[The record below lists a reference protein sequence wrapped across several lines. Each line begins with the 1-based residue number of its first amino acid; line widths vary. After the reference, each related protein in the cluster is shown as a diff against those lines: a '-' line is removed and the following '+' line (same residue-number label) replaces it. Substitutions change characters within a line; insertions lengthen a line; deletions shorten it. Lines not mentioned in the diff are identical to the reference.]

1 MSNAIKKNKKSREEK
16 IFTRV
21 TKTRDFPIVGIG
33 ASAGGLEALESFFG
47 AMPNDPGMAFVVI
60 QHLDPN
66 YVGMMP
72 EILQRRTKM
81 KVLEATDGLA
91 IETNH
96 VYVIPP
102 KKTMSILNAVLFLF
116 EPIESHGLRLPI
128 DYFFNS
134 LANDRLEN
142 SIGIILSGMGSD
154 GSLGSKA
161 IKAKNGILLV
171 QEPADAKYDSMPQ
184 SVLNQCV
191 ADIIAPAIE
200 LPAKLIAF
208 LNPSAL
214 APVLSTQNID
224 NLSSIDKIIILLRTH
239 NKHDFSMYKKNTLFR
254 RIERRMSVH
263 LIEGIDNYVRFLTEN
278 PTELDILF
286 KELLIGVTSFF
297 RDPLVWE
304 MFINT
309 ILPDLFKIRPNGH
322 VFRAWIPACST
333 GEEAYS
339 LAIAFKEALEKEK
352 DRKNFSLQVFG
363 TDIDNDAIA
372 NARKA
377 VFNSNIASDISPERL
392 SNFFTKTSGG
402 FQVKSNIREMVV
414 FAPQNVIRDPPFT
427 RLDIVACR
435 NMLIYMEPVL
445 QKKIMALFHYS
456 LNVDGIMLLGSAESN
471 NTNDLYFSVI
481 DSKLKF
487 YKRSETSAIAEL
499 VDFPSAYTYKKAELV
514 AELKT
519 ENSTPNIQLLANEYI
534 QQNYSPASLLINA
547 DGDILFISGK
557 TGKYLEPAAGKANLN
572 IFAMAREG
580 LGTPLIGA
588 IRRAKQNY
596 EPQILHGVKVGP
608 PDTSKYV
615 DITVQHIEKP
625 EAMRGKLMVVFSES
639 HFSVKSERKPIT
651 SKNATANLR
660 EEELEHELLMANE
673 DLQCAREE
681 MQATQEELKSTNE
694 ELQSSNEEMQSTNEE
709 LTTSKEEMQS
719 LNEELQTMNT
729 EMQNK
734 LTEFVQANNDMKNLL
749 NSTDIATLFLDRD
762 LNIRR
767 YTDQITK
774 IIRLRPTDI
783 GRPFTDLI
791 STLRYPEIEKDA
803 RKVLQ
808 TLIFIET
815 YIATIDERWFA
826 VKIMPY
832 RTVEDRIDGLV
843 LTFIDISSSKNMEG
857 KLLIANNEL
866 LLQNKAKLQ
875 RANEL
880 AIANKELA
888 FQNKE
893 KQKRANELIIAN
905 KELAFQNKEKQK
917 RANELAMANKELA
930 VQNKEKQKR
939 ALELSVAYKK
949 LTVQNNEK
957 AARESALVIA
967 NKELALQNKEKQKRA
982 DELIIAYKELALQYK
997 EKQKRADEL
1006 IIANKKLLID
1016 QKAKKKIEAELEKTK
1031 NALKKFKV

>member
-263 LIEGIDNYVRFLTEN
+263 LIEGIDNYIRFLTEN

-309 ILPDLFKIRPNGH
+309 ILPDLFKIRPIGH

-339 LAIAFKEALEKEK
+339 LAIAFKEALEKET

-392 SNFFTKTSGG
+392 SNFFTITSGG

-660 EEELEHELLMANE
+660 EQELEYELLMANE

-808 TLIFIET
+808 TLILIET

-843 LTFIDISSSKNMEG
+843 LTFIDISSSKKLEG
-857 KLLIANNEL
+857 RLLTVNKEL
-866 LLQNKAKLQ
+866 ALQNKAKQQ

-939 ALELSVAYKK
+939 ALELSAAYKK

-957 AARESALVIA
+957 AARERALVIA